1 MDLKF
6 LQKPDTGNEKWMITL
21 VNDSTDEPD
30 DRALK
35 TVCLSMKKSIKNKLI
50 GAKKPVNFRYLAP
63 RKALGRQE

>member
-6 LQKPDTGNEKWMITL
+6 LQKPGTSNEKWMITL
-21 VNDSTDEPD
+21 VNDSTDEAD

-50 GAKKPVNFRYLAP
+50 GAKKKQQISGAWHQ
-63 RKALGRQE
+63 GRQE